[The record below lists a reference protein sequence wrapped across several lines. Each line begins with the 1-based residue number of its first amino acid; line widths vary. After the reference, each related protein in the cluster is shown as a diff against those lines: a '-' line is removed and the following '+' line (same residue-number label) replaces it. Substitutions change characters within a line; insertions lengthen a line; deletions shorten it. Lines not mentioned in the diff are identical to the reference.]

1 MVVSAHGLKNDG
13 CYMCS
18 TLVSDQ
24 FLKNEINYLHFFFSV
39 SVVVGLKNLERN
51 NL

>member
-13 CYMCS
+13 YYMCN

-24 FLKNEINYLHFFFSV
+24 CLKNEINYLHFFFFRKCRS
-39 SVVVGLKNLERN
+39 GIKELGA
-51 NL
+51 